1 MEPDDAGVLG
11 GLPRSRPGTRSRK
24 RAATAA
30 RPARTKPDPPPQP
43 PADPVGDA
51 VKTVAGAATA
61 GLRLADAVTREVLRR
76 LPRP

>member
-1 MEPDDAGVLG
+1 MERDDAGVLR
-11 GLPRSRPGTRSRK
+11 GLPRSRPGVRSGK
-24 RAATAA
+24 RGAPAPRT
-30 RPARTKPDPPPQP
+30 ARTKPAKPPP

-51 VKTVAGAATA
+51 VKTVAGAAGA

>member
-1 MEPDDAGVLG
+1 MEPDDAGVLR
-11 GLPRSRPGTRSRK
+11 GLPRSRPGTRSHK
-24 RAATAA
+24 RAAPPA
-30 RPARTKPDPPPQP
+30 RPARTRPAPPPPP

-51 VKTVAGAATA
+51 VKTVAGAAGA

>member
-1 MEPDDAGVLG
+1 MERDDAGVLR
-11 GLPRSRPGTRSRK
+11 GLPRSRPGVRSGK
-24 RAATAA
+24 RAAPAPRKA
-30 RPARTKPDPPPQP
+30 RGKPAEPPP

-51 VKTVAGAATA
+51 VKTVADAAGA

>member
-1 MEPDDAGVLG
+1 METDDAGVLR
-11 GLPRSRPGTRSRK
+11 GLPRSRPGVRSGK
-24 RAATAA
+24 RAAPAP
-30 RPARTKPDPPPQP
+30 RPARPRPAKPPQP

-51 VKTVAGAATA
+51 VKTVAGAAGA

>member
-1 MEPDDAGVLG
+1 MEADDAGVLR
-11 GLPRSRPGTRSRK
+11 GLPRSRPGVRSRK
-24 RAATAA
+24 RAAPAP
-30 RPARTKPDPPPQP
+30 RPARPRPQP

-51 VKTVAGAATA
+51 VKTVAGAAGA